1 VADTKEKLRLSTA
14 APGHVFKLRAWLHK
28 DNIEPTLALRVMH
41 ILHVVSTSST
51 VEQLMQGGHLWS
63 IPVSKFIC
71 LQII

>member
-51 VEQLMQGGHLWS
+51 SMIYPG
-63 IPVSKFIC
+63 
-71 LQII
+71 